1 MKTRRQEALTISR
14 RRTQSPISIGNSE
27 TLPIDLIIEILSR
40 LPAKSI
46 AKCGCVSKSW
56 AYVLRREYFT
66 ELFITRSRAR
76 PQLLLYCRE
85 ISELFLFSIP
95 QVQNQDVVSANY
107 LTRFPFERSSKIIGS
122 VRGLFCLTHLRKFYK
137 TAPVMCNPS
146 TGQSL
151 PLPNVKTKTVLVNSF
166 LGFDP
171 IGKQFKLL
179 SMTGDCDSSE
189 AYQVLTLGARKL
201 AWRKIKCS
209 IISHAY
215 LQIDGICLNGV
226 IYYVTVV
233 NGPPRVFS
241 ILCFDVRSEKFKVI
255 NRAEEMA
262 IWCGSTL
269 VNYKG
274 TLGALLSDRCTEVT
288 RETKCFELWVLVD
301 AEKHEWSKHISIS
314 LPPLWKNIVADAKL
328 FFVGVTG
335 TDEIVLS
342 PHRLSISKP
351 CCFYFFY
358 YNIES
363 NTIRRVEIRG
373 LDAFKYCR
381 IHMSLNHVEDVKL
394 LQYI

>member
-1 MKTRRQEALTISR
+1 
-14 RRTQSPISIGNSE
+14 
-27 TLPIDLIIEILSR
+27 
-40 LPAKSI
+40 
-46 AKCGCVSKSW
+46 
-56 AYVLRREYFT
+56 
-66 ELFITRSRAR
+66 
-76 PQLLLYCRE
+76 
-85 ISELFLFSIP
+85 
-95 QVQNQDVVSANY
+95 
-107 LTRFPFERSSKIIGS
+107 
-122 VRGLFCLTHLRKFYK
+122 
-137 TAPVMCNPS
+137 
-146 TGQSL
+146 
-151 PLPNVKTKTVLVNSF
+151 
-166 LGFDP
+166 
-171 IGKQFKLL
+171 
-179 SMTGDCDSSE
+179 MTGDCDSSE

-288 RETKCFELWVLVD
+288 RETKF
-301 AEKHEWSKHISIS
+301 
-314 LPPLWKNIVADAKL
+314 ADAKL